1 MFSKRLIVFMYHM
14 VVPQTPRLPDWC
26 MVDATSFEQHQK
38 YLKRHYRL
46 LPLAQAVT
54 ECLRGDQKKPTAAI
68 TFDDGY
74 QNNHDIAC
82 PILKALN
89 IPATIFLTTSLIDT
103 DETDWFG
110 RLYTAL
116 LQSKQ
121 QEIACNGR
129 QLEIQTWQ
137 GKTTALKKLQAELKT
152 FHGTSFQKKWNE
164 IIQHLGGNTSGSVHS
179 DSPFRMLDTRS
190 IRTMQHSGIISFGA
204 HTHTHPILSQL
215 PENDQQREIK
225 TSINIV
231 ERITGSPCR
240 LFAYP
245 NGRQQD
251 FSPATIA
258 LLRES
263 NIQYAFTTIARYNT
277 RSTQPFSICRVGV
290 GQHWSMTR
298 FRIAAHPRLTI
309 FPKKRFS

>member
-1 MFSKRLIVFMYHM
+1 MFSNRLIVFMYHM
-14 VVPQTPRLPDWC
+14 IVPQTPRLPDWC
-26 MVDATSFEQHQK
+26 MVDATSFEQQQR

-54 ECLRGDQKKPTAAI
+54 ECLQGDQKIPTAAI

-74 QNNHDIAC
+74 QNNHDIAF
-82 PILKALN
+82 PILKALD

-116 LQSKQ
+116 LQSRQ
-121 QEIACNGR
+121 PQIACKGQ

-137 GKTTALKKLQAELKT
+137 GKTTALKKLQAELKI
-152 FHGTSFQKKWNE
+152 FHGASFQKKWTE
-164 IIQHLGGNTSGSVHS
+164 IVRHLGGNTSGSVPG

-190 IRTMQHSGIISFGA
+190 IRSMQQTGSISFGA

-215 PENDQQREIK
+215 PEKDQKREIK

-231 ERITGSPCR
+231 EQTTGSPCR

-245 NGRQQD
+245 NGRQMD

-263 NIQYAFTTIARYNT
+263 NIQYAFSTIAGYNT
-277 RSTQPFSICRVGV
+277 RFTQPFSIYRVGV
-290 GQHWSMTR
+290 GRHWSMTR
-298 FRIAAHPRLTI
+298 FRIAAHPRLTL